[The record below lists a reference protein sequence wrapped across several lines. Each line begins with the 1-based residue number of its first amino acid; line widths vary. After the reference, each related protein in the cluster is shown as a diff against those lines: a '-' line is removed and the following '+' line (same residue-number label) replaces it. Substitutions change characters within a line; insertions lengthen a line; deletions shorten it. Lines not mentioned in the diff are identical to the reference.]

1 MSRRHRRWAEVIF
14 DAEFYDY
21 HATYD
26 DPRTQLHIPADI
38 PAATAERLREI
49 AVEAYKAID
58 CAGLAR
64 VDFFRRLLASCCST
78 R

>member
-1 MSRRHRRWAEVIF
+1 MAVLGNDEPEASPVGEITF

-21 HATYD
+21 HAKYD

-49 AVEAYKAID
+49 AVDAYKAID

-64 VDFFRRLLASCCST
+64 VDFFLTA
-78 R
+78 